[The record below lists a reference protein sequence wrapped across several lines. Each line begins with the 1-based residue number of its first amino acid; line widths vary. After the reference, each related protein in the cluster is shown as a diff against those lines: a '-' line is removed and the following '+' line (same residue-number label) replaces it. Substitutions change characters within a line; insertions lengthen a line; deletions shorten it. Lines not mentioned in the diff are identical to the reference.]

1 MSAVQEQLLTT
12 DMVLGSKAP
21 LPPEIVNYHRA
32 IAGTIYQLFPPVWWR
47 AGSQMKQSD
56 RVDYTNIYKVG
67 TEMVCEGC
75 PVLESCNPHTIVR
88 TDSRIQ
94 TMGTH
99 AGDQF
104 CKLK

>member
-1 MSAVQEQLLTT
+1 MSAVQEQLLATE
-12 DMVLGSKAP
+12 MVLGSGAK
-21 LPPEIVNYHRA
+21 LPQEMINYHRA
-32 IAGTIYQLFPPVWWR
+32 VAGTIYQLFPPTWWR

-56 RVDYTNIYKVG
+56 RTDYTNIYKVG
-67 TEMVCEGC
+67 TEMQCETC
-75 PVLESCNPHTIVR
+75 PVFDSCNPHTIIR
-88 TDSRIQ
+88 NDRRIQ